1 MGFVACRVTSKILGI
16 GSAERSWGAV
26 KHLKTDKRSHMSGPV
41 TKQQATLFGAAS
53 IKASQARRNALENH
67 PTAVRKLWSDEDL
80 AFDLQLS
87 AWGVDISSLAS
98 QKPARIFRAWLEQW
112 EQDSLKKNDPVME
125 ARLLEKYRD
134 LVFFDPDTGHN
145 FMVGS
150 DSMIFQGGRKGAG
163 WCVNGIRDD
172 GEEEPWQL
180 ELVIGQVVETTQPA
194 ELNVEVLR
202 HQEGDESLDI
212 SGDSSSSD

>member
-1 MGFVACRVTSKILGI
+1 MAQELQCSFYKGKCVFHLTVYYSYLLLHAYTSIFRFLQVLGFVACRVTSKILGI

-112 EQDSLKKNDPVME
+112 EQDCLKKNDPIVDE
-125 ARLLEKYRD
+125 VRKEVCVNCHWGNSSKLGR
-134 LVFFDPDTGHN
+134 
-145 FMVGS
+145 
-150 DSMIFQGGRKGAG
+150 GGR
-163 WCVNGIRDD
+163 
-172 GEEEPWQL
+172 WQRSTR
-180 ELVIGQVVETTQPA
+180 GKPG
-194 ELNVEVLR
+194 
-202 HQEGDESLDI
+202 H
-212 SGDSSSSD
+212 